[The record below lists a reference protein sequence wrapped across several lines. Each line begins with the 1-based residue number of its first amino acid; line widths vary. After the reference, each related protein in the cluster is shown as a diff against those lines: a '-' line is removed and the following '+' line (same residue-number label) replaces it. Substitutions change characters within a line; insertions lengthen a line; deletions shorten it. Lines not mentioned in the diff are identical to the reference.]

1 MAILR
6 IKYRK
11 VDYMKFLGHLD
22 MVRLMERSFRR
33 AKLPLEFSGG
43 YNPRPKVNFA
53 APLPLG
59 VTSDAEVLEVNLTET
74 IDIAELFKNQ
84 RQFFPA
90 GIELIEGRFVNLDG
104 QSKKKLMG
112 SVSSCQY
119 LISVLSEDKPTVEAV
134 KKWVGE
140 FTAQEEIIIEKKNK
154 KKKIVQKNIK
164 PAIRSVSVMSVDP
177 EGHIVLATHL
187 DAGSESN
194 LKAEDL
200 MKALNDYEGVSVDL
214 DTLRLHRQK
223 IYAGKNDIFE
233 L

>member
-11 VDYMKFLGHLD
+11 LNYMKFLGHLD

-33 AKLPLEFSGG
+33 AKLPLEFSQG

-53 APLPLG
+53 APLPVG
-59 VTSDAEVLEVNLTET
+59 VTSDGEVLEVNLLEPV
-74 IDIAELFKNQ
+74 DIAELFKNQ
-84 RQFFPA
+84 SKFLPA
-90 GIELIEGRFVNLDG
+90 GIEFIEGRFIDKET
-104 QSKKKLMG
+104 QASKKLMG
-112 SVSSCQY
+112 SVSSCMY
-119 LISVLSEDKPTVEAV
+119 LISILSTDKPDIEDV
-134 KKWVGE
+134 KKWMGA
-140 FTAQEEIIIEKKNK
+140 FTAQSEIIIEKRNK
-154 KKKIVQKNIK
+154 KKKIVQKDIM
-164 PAIRSVSVMSVDP
+164 PAIRNVSVVSVDP
-177 EGHIVLATHL
+177 EGHVVLSAHL

-200 MKALNDYEGVSVDL
+200 MKALNAFEGVSIDL

-223 IYAGKNDIFE
+223 IFAGKNDIYE